1 MKPIYRGMT
10 KKQLDKASYATGVTL
25 AFAVSGILM
34 VAGLLILL
42 GESLHASKLACEQ
55 ISLIRQ
61 YCAESGLLGESGG
74 NKRPKISVGENDD
87 GLTLTTDA
95 PNQSHS
101 VELTDR
107 SAGDLEKCI
116 YCDMRNAM
124 PFTRG
129 DYLDALCDAFFSP
142 GDPAGAQLVRCGH
155 NPDRKDECRADR
167 GGVHWQAAVSAFNLR
182 RDIEASRKSHKKTE
196 SKQEN
201 SEENPEFMIRE
212 DKF

>member
-10 KKQLDKASYATGVTL
+10 KDDLDKAGFCAGAIMIL
-25 AFAVSGILM
+25 AVFGNLSAL
-34 VAGLLILL
+34 ALLLLL
-42 GESLHASKLACEQ
+42 GEAFRASELACEQ
-55 ISLIRQ
+55 INLIRQ
-61 YCAESGLLGESGG
+61 HYTESGLLGESGG
-74 NKRPKISVGENDD
+74 NKGFDLLVREHSDSFSAPAN
-87 GLTLTTDA
+87 A
-95 PNQSHS
+95 PNQNPS
-101 VELTDR
+101 VELANAPVGNLDQ
-107 SAGDLEKCI
+107 CV

-167 GGVHWQAAVSAFNLR
+167 GGVHWQAAVAAFNLR